1 MRSKGSTMIK
11 HTIAASLLIVLAI
24 SGVAMADDDCN
35 VSMNQWQSREAVQ
48 KSAEARGW
56 KVSRIKIDDGC
67 YQIRGID
74 ETGQPF
80 KAKIDPATLAVI
92 KMKRKRT
99 DDDHGRERRR
109 STAPGM
115 IELPSS
121 PPANGLFNTGESPK
135 VIVR

>member
-1 MRSKGSTMIK
+1 MIRQMV
-11 HTIAASLLIVLAI
+11 AASLLFALAG
-24 SGVAMADDDCN
+24 SGAAMADDDCN
-35 VSMNQWQSREAVQ
+35 VPMNQWQSREAAQ

-74 ETGQPF
+74 ETGQSV
-80 KAKIDPATLAVI
+80 KAKIDPGTLAVV

-99 DDDHGRERRR
+99 GDHDEHGRARREPAA
-109 STAPGM
+109 SGM
-115 IELPSS
+115 IEPSPL
-121 PPANGLFNTGESPK
+121 PPANRESPK